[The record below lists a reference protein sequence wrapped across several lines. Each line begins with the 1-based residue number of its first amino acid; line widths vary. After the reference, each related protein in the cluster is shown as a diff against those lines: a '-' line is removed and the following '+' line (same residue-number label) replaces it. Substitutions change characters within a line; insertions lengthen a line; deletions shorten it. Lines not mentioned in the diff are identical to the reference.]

1 MNLNSIVEII
11 QNSNFPIKTF
21 DELSKRIRERLFMSF
36 RVARMM
42 GFTRRASTNKA
53 TAKDICVSLLERLVE
68 AFTEQSFENGNGEPV
83 IIQNPLGAFK
93 NLDMMKRDYEH
104 MISNIQRFVPSLAPN
119 GFSRLNK
126 ECLKEVYENGIRQW
140 EEKYIVDEESDDESE
155 TFSEMDAAEDQG
167 FLDDE
172 IKLMEAE
179 DIPVEEPDDLL
190 EYIQEAINTVEN
202 NFPIVED
209 DITALVNNATLKDFC
224 KLFPLPPP
232 PQPILIQTP
241 YYF

>member
-21 DELSKRIRERLFMSF
+21 DELSTRIRERLFMSF

-93 NLDMMKRDYEH
+93 NLDMMKRDYMY
-104 MISNIQRFVPSLAPN
+104 MIENIQRFVPSLAPN

-126 ECLKEVYENGIRQW
+126 ESLKEVYEDGIRQW
-140 EEKYIVDEESDDESE
+140 EEKYIVDDESDDESE
-155 TFSEMDAAEDQG
+155 TSSEIDAEEDQG

-209 DITALVNNATLKDFC
+209 DITALVNNGNLKDFC

-232 PQPILIQTP
+232 PFYTPHTP